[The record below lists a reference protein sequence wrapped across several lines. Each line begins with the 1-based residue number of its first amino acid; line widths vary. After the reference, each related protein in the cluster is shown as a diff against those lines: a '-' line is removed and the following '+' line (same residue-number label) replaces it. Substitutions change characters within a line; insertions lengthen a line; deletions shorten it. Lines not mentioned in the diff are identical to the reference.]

1 MCVSG
6 LRHLSADMLRTV
18 LSLVLKNFQD
28 VYLLVD
34 SMDECTQRKEL
45 LAWIKE
51 MKGSKTGNLHLLAT
65 SRPEHII
72 KECMESLEIG
82 QVCLEGDD
90 VNRDIE
96 SYVDDLLQE
105 SEKLKKWSE
114 EIRQK
119 LMTNAAGMYVLRVYV
134 LYLGL

>member
-1 MCVSG
+1 MCAG
-6 LRHLSADMLRTV
+6 GHRHLSADMLRIA
-18 LSLVLKNFQD
+18 LSLVLAKFQD

-45 LAWIKE
+45 LGWMKE
-51 MKGSKTGNLHLLAT
+51 MKTSKTGNLHLLAT

-72 KECMESLEIG
+72 KECMELLEIV

-96 SYVDDLLQE
+96 SCLDDLLDE
-105 SEKLKKWSE
+105 SEKLKRWGK

-119 LMTNAAGMYVLRVYV
+119 LLTNAAGMYVLRVYV

>member
-51 MKGSKTGNLHLLAT
+51 MKGSKTGNLHLWAT

-72 KECMESLEIG
+72 KECTEPLEIG

-119 LMTNAAGMYVLRVYV
+119 LVKNAAGMCVLWI
-134 LYLGL
+134 YLMF

>member
-1 MCVSG
+1 MCAG
-6 LRHLSADMLRTV
+6 GRRRLSAGMLQTT
-18 LSLVLKNFQD
+18 LSLVLAKFQD

-45 LAWIKE
+45 LGWMKE
-51 MKGSKTGNLHLLAT
+51 MKASKTANLHLLAT

-82 QVCLEGDD
+82 QVCLEGDG

-96 SYVDDLLQE
+96 SFVDDLLQE

-114 EIRQK
+114 DIREK
-119 LMTNAAGMYVLRVYV
+119 LLKNAAGMYVLRVYV

>member
-1 MCVSG
+1 MCAG
-6 LRHLSADMLRTV
+6 GHRHLSADMLRMA
-18 LSLVLKNFQD
+18 LSLVLAKFQD

-34 SMDECTQRKEL
+34 SMDECTQRKDL
-45 LAWIKE
+45 LGWMKE
-51 MKGSKTGNLHLLAT
+51 MKTSKTANLHLLAT

-82 QVCLEGDD
+82 QVRLEGDG

-96 SYVDDLLQE
+96 SFVVDLLQE
-105 SEKLKKWSE
+105 SEKLRKWSE

-119 LMTNAAGMYVLRVYV
+119 LVKNAAGMCVLCFYVTALIV
-134 LYLGL
+134 